1 MSENKLKKELKTADI
16 KQYRREYY
24 LKNKQAIIDKVKT
37 SYHDKAD
44 IRNRNKKIAQ
54 LENFD
59 NLFNEIQELFKE
71 KETKLLELK
80 TKIDEKY
87 IKKPKVEQPKINEIN
102 EIKTDENLNEPF
114 FVGIMLDKTTGKY
127 VIEIRADVYQRY
139 GKPEIKIL

>member
-59 NLFNEIQELFKE
+59 NLFNEVQELFKE
-71 KETKLLELK
+71 KEAKLLELK

-87 IKKPKVEQPKINEIN
+87 IKKAKVEQPKVE
-102 EIKTDENLNEPF
+102 EPKVDEPL

-127 VIEIRADVYQRY
+127 VIEIKADDYQRY